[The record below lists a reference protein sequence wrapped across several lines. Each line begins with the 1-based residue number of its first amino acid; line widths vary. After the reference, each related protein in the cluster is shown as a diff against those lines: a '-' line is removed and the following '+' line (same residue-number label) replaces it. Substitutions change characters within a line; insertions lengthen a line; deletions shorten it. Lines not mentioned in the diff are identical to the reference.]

1 MIFLAQVYSQTACT
15 QKMILSFTAEGL
27 SVQPS
32 LKNLAG
38 PVFKQRSSL
47 ASTDYSFLNFRNATE
62 VWQWRGSPRPR
73 IPTGGSRESI
83 PLPRKSFRRRRR
95 TFPVQIPL
103 QLISTWTIFF
113 CFSHKLCF
121 RAIKKSFQW
130 SVSFSKK
137 AAEDVLITKSEWT
150 VSKID
155 FWASRQQFR
164 ALLQCF
170 TECKVQYCE
179 GSAILALNPSDW
191 FTTGRQLL
199 LIKRRSSWFQIGSIT
214 INQLLLLLRQA
225 SSLFP

>member
-1 MIFLAQVYSQTACT
+1 MRQKFDNGEDPLDPESQ
-15 QKMILSFTAEGL
+15 QGGHGNPFHFHGN
-27 SVQPS
+27 PFGGGG
-32 LKNLAG
+32 G
-38 PVFKQRSSL
+38 PFQFKFHFNWSRL
-47 ASTDYSFLNFRNATE
+47 GRSFLVFHT
-62 VWQWRGSPRPR
+62 
-73 IPTGGSRESI
+73 
-83 PLPRKSFRRRRR
+83 
-95 TFPVQIPL
+95 
-103 QLISTWTIFF
+103 
-113 CFSHKLCF
+113 KLCF

-130 SVSFSKK
+130 SVFFSKK

-214 INQLLLLLRQA
+214 INQLLLLFRQA